1 MSQTAKRARIA
12 AVMKLLCD
20 RFPQT
25 FSRHDPRP
33 LKVRVHAELLV
44 ALDATEPRD
53 LQSALRAY
61 TSTARYVSALRAGAC
76 RIDLDGKPA
85 GTVTA
90 EDEKAAKAKLAEFKK
105 GASPRTQVP
114 PAGEAGPEAP
124 RDETRRG
131 KPEAVQTVRAQEA
144 VARRLARGRAAATRG
159 RGVAIFRCGVMRKLR
174 LVSGRKTEIRRVE
187 ARSPARAYST
197 VAQSKWPPTPLP
209 KSKMLPRRRAAITS
223 GNNRLCSSYGG
234 CRCRS

>member
-1 MSQTAKRARIA
+1 LIPKTTMSKTAKRARIA
-12 AVMKLLCD
+12 AVIKLLCD
-20 RFPQT
+20 QFPQT

-33 LKVRVHAELLV
+33 LKVRVDAELLV
-44 ALDATEPRD
+44 ALDAIEPRG

-131 KPEAVQTVRAQEA
+131 KPEVRFQGTRHQRLHGRQQTT
-144 VARRLARGRAAATRG
+144 LA
-159 RGVAIFRCGVMRKLR
+159 LR
-174 LVSGRKTEIRRVE
+174 PAESVLRTVLQIPTFSNEI
-187 ARSPARAYST
+187 A
-197 VAQSKWPPTPLP
+197 
-209 KSKMLPRRRAAITS
+209 
-223 GNNRLCSSYGG
+223 
-234 CRCRS
+234 